1 MPKKRFYFTKKVYY
15 LKNKLIFSIN
25 KEDLIMYY
33 TMNQNLKI
41 IKFLMIN
48 HLMKTI
54 LLSNTEEKDLLIIR
68 RFLNIQVKDG
78 QLREAHFRLHQE
90 RELIM
95 NNDLIGGRHSMKNKW
110 IQLKILNMNSTPDIL
125 KSNQTLQNFKDHI
138 EQGIRGLILIDRNMV
153 ITVEVIIDL
162 DSILQKLLKT

>member
-78 QLREAHFRLHQE
+78 
-90 RELIM
+90 
-95 NNDLIGGRHSMKNKW
+95 
-110 IQLKILNMNSTPDIL
+110 
-125 KSNQTLQNFKDHI
+125 
-138 EQGIRGLILIDRNMV
+138 
-153 ITVEVIIDL
+153 
-162 DSILQKLLKT
+162 